1 LAENHGYVALTFDDG
16 PHPDTTLPLLAAL
29 RAGGA
34 GATFFIRGEQA
45 ARHRDLLRA
54 VRADGHGIA
63 NHTYTHPHLTE
74 VDDGIA
80 VREIDETQAIVRE
93 ITGQTPT
100 LFRPPY
106 GDTDARVRGHAA
118 RFGLTEVLW
127 TVDTRD
133 WADTSTDEIV
143 AAAANVQPGGII
155 LMHDYG
161 YRTTVAAVPRIL
173 RELAARGLRPGRL
186 TAQPLVAPVVRP
198 PTR

>member
-1 LAENHGYVALTFDDG
+1 MNGYVALTFDDG
-16 PHPDTTLPLLAAL
+16 PHPDTTVPLLAAL

-34 GATFFIRGEQA
+34 VATFFIRGEQA

-63 NHTYTHPHLTE
+63 NHSYTHPHLTE
-74 VDDGIA
+74 VDDA
-80 VREIDETQAIVRE
+80 TVVREIDSTQAVIRE

-106 GDTDARVRGHAA
+106 GDTDARVRGHVA

-133 WADTSTDEIV
+133 WAGTSTDEIV
-143 AAAANVQPGGII
+143 EAVSTVQPGGVV

-161 YRTTVAAVPRIL
+161 YRATVAAVPRIL
-173 RELAARGLRPGRL
+173 RELARRGLCPGRML
-186 TAQPLVAPVVRP
+186 TGQPLVAPEVRP